1 MVINMNAKFICHP
14 DFSGVEIID
23 IFRKEHAPKPAYE
36 HPAHLQNR
44 HVLFRKKL
52 CLKNG
57 EKHVLKITADDYYKL
72 YINGEFVTMG
82 PASSY
87 PWGFYYNEVDVSKYI
102 KEGENTFAVHTYY
115 QGYINHAWI
124 SGDLRAGFW
133 CELEADGKTV
143 LVSDESWK
151 CADHTAYT
159 EHGKI
164 GYDTIVAECYDSSA
178 AEVGFQYP
186 SFDDSAWIA
195 PAIRKNDDHVLVK
208 QPSQQLEVYFYQ
220 PKTVQKTENGYFVD
234 MGQLLAGYVYM
245 EAKGNKGDEVLI
257 RFAEELNEDGTV
269 RYQMRCNCVG
279 EEKWILSGGDDVL
292 DQFDY
297 KAMRYIEII
306 APVSAEIKEIKMIA
320 RHYPYKESAVYPT
333 ESEKLNSI
341 LKLCADTAKYGT
353 QETYLDCMTRE
364 KGSYLGDIAVSA
376 RAQAVI
382 TGDTTLIKKAILD
395 TCSSARI
402 CPGLMAVSGSARMQE
417 IADYSLLFPA
427 LLNWIYSMDGDIEF
441 LKKTEPYATG
451 MYKYFQRY
459 ERADGLIEDVRD
471 KWNLVDWPKNLRDGY
486 DFPLEKPVPKGAGPH
501 NVMNAFWYGCIT
513 AMDELYETL
522 GMEKTGRAEKV
533 KASFVR
539 EFYCAETGLFADAH
553 GSKHTAVHSSVLPL
567 LFGIG
572 TENEALKAKM
582 AAHIKEKTLASM
594 GVYMAY
600 FALAALVTNGE
611 YDTAL
616 ELATNDNAWLNM
628 LKEGA
633 TTTFEAWGK
642 DQKWNTSLCH
652 PWATAPLIIFAKGVR
667 IY

>member
-1 MVINMNAKFICHP
+1 MEIKMNAKFICHP
-14 DFSGVEIID
+14 DFSDVEIID
-23 IFRKEHAPKPAYE
+23 IFRKEFTPKPDYQ

-44 HVLFRKKL
+44 HVLFRNKIALKK
-52 CLKNG
+52 CS
-57 EKHVLKITADDYYKL
+57 ETIIKITADDYYKL
-72 YINGEFVTMG
+72 YVNGRFVTMG
-82 PASSY
+82 PASAY
-87 PWGFYYNEVDVSKYI
+87 PWAYYYNEVDISNYV
-102 KEGENTFAVHTYY
+102 EDGLNTIAVHTYY

-133 CELEADGKTV
+133 CELESDGKTV
-143 LVSDESWK
+143 LVSDEGWK

-164 GYDTIVAECYDSSA
+164 GYDTIIAECYDSSA
-178 AEVGFQYP
+178 PEVGFQFP
-186 SFDDSAWIA
+186 DFDDSAWIA
-195 PAIRKNDDHVLVK
+195 PAVRKNDDHVLVK
-208 QPSQQLEVYFYQ
+208 QPSEQLDVYFYH

-245 EAKGNKGDEVLI
+245 EAVGNKGDEVLI
-257 RFAEELNEDGTV
+257 RFGEELNEDGTV
-269 RYQMRCNCVG
+269 RYNMRCNCKG
-279 EEKWILSGGDDVL
+279 EEKWILSGGNDEL

-306 APVSAEIKEIKMIA
+306 APESAEIKEIKMIA
-320 RHYPYKESAVYPT
+320 RHYPYKENAIYPT
-333 ESEKLNSI
+333 DNEKLNAI
-341 LKLCADTAKYGT
+341 IKLCANTAKFGT
-353 QETYLDCMTRE
+353 QETFLDCMTRE

-382 TGDTTLIKKAILD
+382 TGDTTLIKKAIMD
-395 TCSSARI
+395 TCASAKI

-427 LLNWIYSMDGDIEF
+427 LLNWIYSIDGDIEF

-451 MYKYFQRY
+451 MYKYFENY
-459 ERADGLIEDVRD
+459 ERDDGLIEDVID

-486 DFPLEKPVPKGAGPH
+486 DFPLDKPMRKGVGAH
-501 NVMNAFWYGCIT
+501 NVLNAFWYGCIT
-513 AMDELYETL
+513 AMDELYQTL
-522 GMEKTGRAEKV
+522 GMEKTGKAEKL
-533 KASFVR
+533 KESFNR

-572 TENEALKAKM
+572 TENETIKANM
-582 AAHIKEKTLASM
+582 VAHIKDKTLASM

-600 FALAALVTNGE
+600 FALAALITNGE
-611 YDTAL
+611 YDVAL
-616 ELATNDNAWLNM
+616 ELATGDNAWLNM
-628 LKEGA
+628 IKEGA

-652 PWATAPLIIFAKGVR
+652 PWATAPLIVFAKGIR